1 MIKEY
6 LKETINTKRN
16 LKETIRTLEN
26 QIDTMLKT
34 IKEYESAKD
43 YALEQQN
50 KFKVKAEEEHKKFCI
65 LEIQSVQRE
74 EELKK
79 EIRSLKRENK
89 KLEKELCTNAI
100 TVDANSDNQEK

>member
-6 LKETINTKRN
+6 LQETIETKRS
-16 LKETIRTLEN
+16 LKEENRLLKN
-26 QIDTMLKT
+26 QIDSIMKT
-34 IKEYESAKD
+34 LNDKKLNED

-50 KFKVKAEEEHKKFCI
+50 KFKTKAEEEHKKFCI

-100 TVDANSDNQEK
+100 TVDVNSGNQEK

>member
-6 LKETINTKRN
+6 LKETINTKKN
-16 LKETIRTLEN
+16 LKETIRTL
-26 QIDTMLKT
+26 LKT

-50 KFKVKAEEEHKKFCI
+50 KFKTKAEEEHKKFCI
-65 LEIQSVQRE
+65 LEIQSIQRE

-79 EIRSLKRENK
+79 EIRSLKRANK

-100 TVDANSDNQEK
+100 TVDANSVNQEK

>member
-34 IKEYESAKD
+34 IKEYGSAKD

-50 KFKVKAEEEHKKFCI
+50 KFKTKAEEEHKKFCI
-65 LEIQSVQRE
+65 LEIQSAKKVN
-74 EELKK
+74 ELEK

>member
-50 KFKVKAEEEHKKFCI
+50 KFKTKAEEEHKKFCI

-74 EELKK
+74 AELKK
-79 EIRSLKRENK
+79 EIRALKRENK

>member
-1 MIKEY
+1 MIEKLIKVKKSINKRLDSIDKSINEINELLNSYAY
-6 LKETINTKRN
+6 LKEQTRK
-16 LKETIRTLEN
+16 
-26 QIDTMLKT
+26 LKT
-34 IKEYESAKD
+34 
-43 YALEQQN
+43 
-50 KFKVKAEEEHKKFCI
+50 KAEEEHKKFCI